1 MLILIDGYNVIAPVA
16 PPGKNPASDWLHRE
30 RMTLIDRLAN
40 QLDSR
45 LAAQTCVVFDASA
58 RSRRALG
65 IEGTLNS
72 TYRIREIEVRFAV
85 NHNEADDLIEEL
97 IAVHSAPKRLT
108 VISSDHRL
116 QAAARR
122 SGATAFDS
130 QPWLDSLL
138 DGRLMLAITWPPAER
153 DAGGQANDVGLAG
166 DAEKASA
173 VDETTVDQWMQ
184 AFGITK
190 DSASRRSSPGANADR
205 QNLHGRADDATL
217 GSPGLEKNAAKKPA
231 PATDQSQDLAQ
242 NKPLSAAKTKKAPK
256 KPTNSKPADSKPLGD
271 PKRRIESENPFP
283 DGYGEDL
290 L

>member
-1 MLILIDGYNVIAPVA
+1 MLLLIDGYNVIAPVA

-40 QLDSR
+40 RLDAR

-65 IEGTLNS
+65 IEGTSNP
-72 TYRIREIEVRFAV
+72 TCRIRKIEVRFAV

-97 IAVHSAPKRLT
+97 IALHSSPKRLT
-108 VISSDHRL
+108 VVSSDHRL

-130 QPWLDSLL
+130 HPWLDSLL
-138 DGRLMLAITWPPAER
+138 DGRLMLAIRWPPVER
-153 DAGGQANDVGLAG
+153 GAGGQASDVGVVG
-166 DAEKASA
+166 DAEKAGA
-173 VDETTVDQWMQ
+173 VDETTVDQWMR
-184 AFGITK
+184 AFGVTN
-190 DSASRRSSPGANADR
+190 DSASRRSSPGGDAERQDR
-205 QNLHGRADDATL
+205 RGRAD
-217 GSPGLEKNAAKKPA
+217 E
-231 PATDQSQDLAQ
+231 
-242 NKPLSAAKTKKAPK
+242 
-256 KPTNSKPADSKPLGD
+256 PADARPMGD
-271 PKRRIESENPFP
+271 PKRGIDSENPFP

>member
-72 TYRIREIEVRFAV
+72 TYRIRDIEVRFAV

-97 IAVHSAPKRLT
+97 IALHSAPKRLT
-108 VISSDHRL
+108 VVSSDHRL

-122 SGATAFDS
+122 GGATAFDS
-130 QPWLDSLL
+130 HPWLDSLL
-138 DGRLMLAITWPPAER
+138 DGRLMLAIRWPPAER
-153 DAGGQANDVGLAG
+153 GAGGQACDDGLAG
-166 DAEKASA
+166 NAEKAVA
-173 VDETTVDQWMQ
+173 VDETTVDQWMR
-184 AFGITK
+184 AFGVTK
-190 DSASRRSSPGANADR
+190 DSAIRRPIPGRDAERQDR
-205 QNLHGRADDATL
+205 RGRGD
-217 GSPGLEKNAAKKPA
+217 E
-231 PATDQSQDLAQ
+231 
-242 NKPLSAAKTKKAPK
+242 
-256 KPTNSKPADSKPLGD
+256 PADSTPMGD
-271 PKRRIESENPFP
+271 PKRRIDSESPFP